1 MPDNSSEFVKM
12 NSAALSNELETPLE
26 AAARQETA
34 GGSLSGQNR
43 REEQEADRVIADVD
57 DYVTR
62 TDPASRPVA
71 ERELD
76 AWEIPSD
83 PLAGIPDDVAIDPE
97 GHAPPLVSVFEA
109 SSETEA
115 NIVRGVL
122 EAAGI
127 PVTFDGAPAPILG
140 SILETGSA
148 RWGGLLV
155 PASEADAA
163 RTEIESAL
171 ESGRDLSADDL
182 P

>member
-1 MPDNSSEFVKM
+1 MPDTSSEFVKT
-12 NSAALSNELETPLE
+12 NSALETPLE
-26 AAARQETA
+26 AAVRQEAA
-34 GGSLSGQNR
+34 GSSLAGQNR
-43 REEQEADRVIADVD
+43 REEEEADRVIADVD
-57 DYVTR
+57 DYVAR
-62 TDPASRPVA
+62 TDPSSLPVA

-83 PLAGIPDDVAIDPE
+83 PLAGVPDDVAIDPE
-97 GHAPPLVSVFEA
+97 ADTPPLVSVFEA

-127 PVTFDGAPAPILG
+127 PVTFDGVPAPVLG

-163 RTEIESAL
+163 RAEIESAL

-182 P
+182 PADDLP

>member
-1 MPDNSSEFVKM
+1 MPDNTNEIAET
-12 NSAALSNELETPLE
+12 NSNLETPLE

-34 GGSLSGQNR
+34 QAGVAGQNR
-43 REEQEADRVIADVD
+43 RQEEEADRVIADVD

-62 TDPASRPVA
+62 TNPASLPVA

-76 AWEIPSD
+76 AWEIPND
-83 PLAGIPDDVAIDPE
+83 PLAGIPGDVAIDPE
-97 GHAPPLVSVFEA
+97 AHTPPLVSVFDA
-109 SSETEA
+109 TSETEA

-127 PVTFDGAPAPILG
+127 PVILDGAPAPILG

-163 RTEIESAL
+163 RAEIASAL
-171 ESGRDLSADDL
+171 ESGRDLSLDNT